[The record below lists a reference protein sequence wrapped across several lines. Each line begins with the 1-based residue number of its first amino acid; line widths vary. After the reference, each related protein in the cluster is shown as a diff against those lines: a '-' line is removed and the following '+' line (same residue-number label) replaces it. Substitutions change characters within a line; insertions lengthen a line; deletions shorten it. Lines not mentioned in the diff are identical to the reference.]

1 MNIIIL
7 QMKKL
12 VGTVVVFLVSILS
25 FVNISF
31 PLSVV
36 LEMSIMGSEAAA
48 LLCHPANTEIWAYY
62 QPDFSDDHFPLVPW
76 VLMNGPGRNEEILLP
91 SG

>member
-1 MNIIIL
+1 MNIIIS

-25 FVNISF
+25 SVNVSF

-48 LLCHPANTEIWAYY
+48 LLCHPANTQIRARY
-62 QPDFSDDHFPLVPW
+62 QPDFSDDHLPLVP
-76 VLMNGPGRNEEILLP
+76 
-91 SG
+91 

>member
-1 MNIIIL
+1 MNTINL

-12 VGTVVVFLVSILS
+12 VGTVVVFLVSSLS

-36 LEMSIMGSEAAA
+36 LEMSIMGSWAAA
-48 LLCHPANTEIWAYY
+48 LLCHPANT
-62 QPDFSDDHFPLVPW
+62 
-76 VLMNGPGRNEEILLP
+76 
-91 SG
+91 

>member
-1 MNIIIL
+1 
-7 QMKKL
+7 MKKL

-48 LLCHPANTEIWAYY
+48 LLCHPANTEI
-62 QPDFSDDHFPLVPW
+62 
-76 VLMNGPGRNEEILLP
+76 
-91 SG
+91 